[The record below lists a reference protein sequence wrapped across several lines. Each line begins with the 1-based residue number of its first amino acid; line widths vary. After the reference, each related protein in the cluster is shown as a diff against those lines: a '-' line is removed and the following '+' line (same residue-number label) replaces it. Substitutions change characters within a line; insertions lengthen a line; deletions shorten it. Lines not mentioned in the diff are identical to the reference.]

1 MDSPPDLQIEASQE
15 DEQTP
20 SVSPAI
26 QDSARPSSDR
36 ASLSQFLKSSLPSW
50 NLWRALGGC
59 LVAFVCVVLIYSV
72 IGGVAVYRGLK
83 ERAALTLQDAQ
94 VHHERGLA
102 HVQNGE
108 YELAIA
114 EFEHTLRLDPAHREA
129 RDALREARA
138 TSLTQPTPTSATLNE
153 ALNGILAEAEALA
166 QEQRWSECAQRLGQL
181 RDLDSEFQAQRVADL
196 SYRAH
201 LNSGLQLRHEG
212 QVEAGLHAFERA
224 LVERPGDLEA
234 SLQLDLA
241 SLYVSAQATWGA
253 DWPATINFLDQ
264 LHTLTPDYLDV
275 QTLLYQ
281 AYESYGDAL
290 GDELAWCLA
299 EPQYMQAAL
308 LEPAAAIHAKQEE
321 ARELCLA
328 AQAEPTVAPAPSTAP
343 TPTVTATAMVTA
355 PVTSTT
361 TVSVPI
367 TAGPASVFFSRYN
380 IERAQWEIVTV
391 GADGGAPIHI
401 VGDAMQPAVSPNGR
415 LIAYHSET
423 SDTEGLHVYNLATGT
438 DTRITT
444 FGEDVT
450 PDWGPDNLGLVFA
463 SQRSGDR
470 RWQVYLGWADAKG
483 EAVPLVEGRTPAW
496 SPDGVHIAY
505 QGADEQGNNPGLY
518 LISVAGGPATRLTD
532 GESDRAPA
540 WSPACTEE
548 ALCQIAFMSSRSGSW
563 QIYVTDTVGG
573 TPHQLTQAA
582 GNAGLPA
589 WSSDGRQMA
598 FVSDQDGSWGVYV
611 MAATGGQAT
620 RIADWEGNR
629 EDWLLEHLA
638 WRP

>member
-15 DEQTP
+15 DEQTT
-20 SVSPAI
+20 SVSPVI
-26 QDSARPSSDR
+26 HESARPFSDR
-36 ASLSQFLKSSLPSW
+36 ASVSQFLKSSLPRW

-59 LVAFVCVVLIYSV
+59 LVAFVCVVLIYSL
-72 IGGVAVYRGLK
+72 IGGVAVHQGLK

-94 VHHERGLA
+94 VHYERGMA

-129 RDALREARA
+129 RDALRDAKT

-153 ALNGILAEAEALA
+153 ALNGILVEAEALA

-181 RDLDSEFQAQRVADL
+181 RDLDPEFQAQRVADL
-196 SYRAH
+196 SYQAH
-201 LNSGLQLRHEG
+201 FNSGLQLRNEG

-224 LVERPGDLEA
+224 LIERPGDPDA
-234 SLQLDLA
+234 SLHLDLA
-241 SLYVSAQATWGA
+241 SLYVSAQATWDG
-253 DWPATINFLDQ
+253 DWPATINFLEQ
-264 LHTLTPDYLDV
+264 LYTLTPDYLDV
-275 QTLLYQ
+275 HSLLYQ

-290 GDELAWCLA
+290 VDELAWCLA
-299 EPQYMQAAL
+299 EPQYMQAVL
-308 LEPAAAIHAKQEE
+308 LEPGAPIHAKQEQ
-321 ARELCLA
+321 AGDLCLA
-328 AQAEPTVAPAPSTAP
+328 AQAAPTVAPAPSTAP
-343 TPTVTATAMVTA
+343 IPMITA
-355 PVTSTT
+355 PVTSTA

-380 IERAQWEIVTV
+380 IERAHWEIVAV

-401 VGDAMQPAVSPNGR
+401 VADAMQPAVSPNGR

-423 SDTEGLHVYNLATGT
+423 SDSEGLHVYNLATGR
-438 DTRITT
+438 DTRVTT

-450 PDWGPDNLGLVFA
+450 PDWRSDNLGLVFA

-470 RWQVYLGWADAKG
+470 RWQVYLGWADAKS
-483 EAVPLVEGRTPAW
+483 EPVPLAEGRTPAW

-540 WSPACTEE
+540 WSPACTQE

-563 QIYVTDTVGG
+563 QLYVTDMVGG

-589 WSSDGRQMA
+589 WSPDGRQMA

-611 MAATGGQAT
+611 MAASGGQAT

-629 EDWLLEHLA
+629 EDWLLEHLS
-638 WRP
+638 WRR